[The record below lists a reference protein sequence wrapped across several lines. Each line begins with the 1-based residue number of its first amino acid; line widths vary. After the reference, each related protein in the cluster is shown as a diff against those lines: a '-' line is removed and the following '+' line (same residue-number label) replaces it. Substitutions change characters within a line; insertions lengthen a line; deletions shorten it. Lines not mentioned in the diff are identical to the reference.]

1 MTEYVSGT
9 ALAVH
14 LGCTRETIND
24 YVARKIIKRAANGK
38 YDQDQC
44 RLNVFAHLRS
54 KAGGSGTEALTAE
67 RVKLTRAKR
76 KREEMLGEMEA
87 GERVRL
93 ATVARVLEHMLIALR
108 NRLLNLS
115 AEAAFAVAMRP
126 QQECFELLDQM
137 VRDKLEELADPTNA
151 AASITAAG
159 IESKSG
165 SGNTNWSD
173 DNDVEGDA
181 SDAA

>member
-44 RLNVFAHLRS
+44 RVKVIAHLRS
-54 KAGGSGTEALTAE
+54 KAGGSGTEALTEE

-76 KREEMLGEMEA
+76 KREEMLAEMEA

-93 ATVARVLEHMLIALR
+93 GLVTRVLDHMLISLR

-115 AEAAFAVAMRP
+115 AEAAFALAMRP
-126 QQECFELLDQM
+126 QQECFEILDQM
-137 VRDKLEELADPTNA
+137 VRDKLEELADPANA
-151 AASITAAG
+151 AAAIAAAG

-165 SGNTNWSD
+165 SSETDWSD
-173 DNDVEGDA
+173 DNEVERDA
-181 SDAA
+181 SDAV

>member
-1 MTEYVSGT
+1 MTDYVSGT

-14 LGCTRETIND
+14 LGCTRETVND

-44 RLNVFAHLRS
+44 RLKVIAHLRS
-54 KAGGSGTEALTAE
+54 KAGGSGTEALTEE

-76 KREEMLGEMEA
+76 KREEMLAEMEA

-93 ATVARVLEHMLIALR
+93 ASVTRVLEHMLVALR

-115 AEAAFAVAMRP
+115 GEAAFAVAMRP
-126 QQECFELLDQM
+126 QQECFEILDQL
-137 VRDKLEELADPTNA
+137 VRDKLEELADPENA
-151 AASITAAG
+151 AASAAAAG
-159 IESKSG
+159 IETKNG
-165 SGNTNWSD
+165 SGEKDWSD
-173 DNDVEGDA
+173 HDEGELDA
-181 SDAA
+181 SDTV